1 MVRRTLAIAISAIL
15 LTAALGFQP
24 SRAQTEL
31 DAQAAG
37 KARASVQ
44 KLGLGRN
51 ARVEVKL
58 RDNTRLKGYISA
70 AEQDSFT
77 VTDSKTGDSK
87 TVAYADVSNVK
98 KSGGGLST
106 RAWLIIGGAAVA
118 AVVVGIIVK
127 PALCDGGAQTR
138 FPC

>member
-1 MVRRTLAIAISAIL
+1 VGRRTLAITISGIL
-15 LTAALGFQP
+15 LAAALGFQP
-24 SRAQTEL
+24 ARAQTEQN
-31 DAQAAG
+31 AQAAG

-58 RDNTRLKGYISA
+58 RDNTKLKGYISA

-77 VTDSKTGDSK
+77 VTDSKTGDAK

-106 RAWLIIGGAAVA
+106 RTWLIIGGAAVA

-127 PALCDGGAQTR
+127 PAVCNGGAQTR